1 MERHTVLTSLAALL
15 AIGVSAGCNGPQYPN
30 CNDDSHCHQGEFCVN
45 GTCQQ
50 CRPGENDCPPGQ
62 QCNAGRCEPI
72 PGYCS
77 SSSDCP
83 GGQECRNH
91 RCVASQVTTS
101 EPVDTGEASCS
112 LTPVYFAYDSSELDS
127 SARATMQSNAQC
139 IQQRNIASV
148 SLVGHT
154 DPRGTEE
161 YNLALGERR
170 ARAVQS
176 YLQNLGIDASR
187 IHASSMGEE
196 MASGTDEASWARDRR
211 VDFHER

>member
-1 MERHTVLTSLAALL
+1 
-15 AIGVSAGCNGPQYPN
+15 
-30 CNDDSHCHQGEFCVN
+30 
-45 GTCQQ
+45 
-50 CRPGENDCPPGQ
+50 
-62 QCNAGRCEPI
+62 
-72 PGYCS
+72 
-77 SSSDCP
+77 
-83 GGQECRNH
+83 
-91 RCVASQVTTS
+91 
-101 EPVDTGEASCS
+101 
-112 LTPVYFAYDSSELDS
+112 
-127 SARATMQSNAQC
+127 
-139 IQQRNIASV
+139 
-148 SLVGHT
+148 